1 MDELAKWRRRIDE
14 IDAQLVEL
22 LNERAAS
29 AVEIGKIKRKQ
40 KMDIYNPEREKNI
53 IQRICQLNKGPL
65 DDDAIQ
71 RIFQQI
77 IEECRNI
84 ENI

>member
-65 DDDAIQ
+65 DDNTIQ

>member
-1 MDELAKWRRRIDE
+1 MDELATWRRRIDE

>member
-71 RIFQQI
+71 RISQQI

>member
-65 DDDAIQ
+65 DDDDIQ

-77 IEECRNI
+77 IEKCRNI

>member
-1 MDELAKWRRRIDE
+1 MDELAKWRRQIDE
-14 IDAQLVEL
+14 IDAQLVEH
-22 LNERAAS
+22 LNKRAAS

-40 KMDIYNPEREKNI
+40 KMDNYNPEREKNI